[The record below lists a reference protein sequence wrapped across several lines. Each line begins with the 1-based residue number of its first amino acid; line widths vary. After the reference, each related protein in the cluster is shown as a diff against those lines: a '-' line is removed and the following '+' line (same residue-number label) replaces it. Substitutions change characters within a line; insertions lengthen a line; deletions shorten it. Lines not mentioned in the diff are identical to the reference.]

1 MSFNEFLRE
10 DQRLVILQ
18 VLEQD
23 SDYSHNEQVIK
34 RMLKALGHNMSSDQV
49 RTQLHWLKEQDMVS
63 LTETAGITVA
73 RLTERGQ
80 DVAKGSTIAPG
91 IARPRPGE

>member
-1 MSFNEFLRE
+1 MNFNDFVKE

-23 SDYSHNEQVIK
+23 PDYSHNELILK
-34 RMLKALGHNMSSDQV
+34 RILQSLGHAMSSDQV
-49 RTQLHWLKEQDMVS
+49 RTQLHWLQEQGLLLLS
-63 LTETAGITVA
+63 ETAGITVA

-80 DVAKGSTIAPG
+80 DVASGASTVPG
-91 IARPRPGE
+91 IARPRPGG